1 MRTRTHQRTP
11 SKSRTRTRP
20 RLASTATAVLLG
32 ALTLALAACGQGDDG
47 GGSQVASLGN
57 TATTA
62 SDASAADGAASDGAD
77 GETSTTVDPED
88 AFLAFARCMR
98 EHGVDM
104 PDPQVDDNGRGVI
117 QVGGPGGDG
126 EAQPIDKDTL
136 DAAQQ
141 ACQPLIDDVVQA
153 RQQDLDPEQ
162 VQQMQDQALA
172 FSQCMRDH
180 GIDFPDPVFGDGGT
194 VSISLGDPGGG
205 GIDPQSQEFQDAQA
219 ECGRTVGGPIG
230 GGPGGGSTQSAG
242 GGGAGS
248 GPVTN
253 INVAPSGDSK

>member
-1 MRTRTHQRTP
+1 
-11 SKSRTRTRP
+11 
-20 RLASTATAVLLG
+20 
-32 ALTLALAACGQGDDG
+32 
-47 GGSQVASLGN
+47 VASLGN

-62 SDASAADGAASDGAD
+62 SGAPADGASDGTSGTD
-77 GETSTTVDPED
+77 GETATTTDPED

-117 QVGGPGGDG
+117 QVGGPGADG
-126 EAQPIDKDTL
+126 EAQPIDKDTM

-141 ACQPLIDDVVQA
+141 ACQPLIEDVVQN

-162 VQQMQDQALA
+162 IQEMQDQALA

-180 GIDFPDPVFGDGGT
+180 GIDFPDPVFGDSGT
-194 VSISLGDPGGG
+194 VSISLGEPGSGG
-205 GIDPQSQEFQDAQA
+205 LDPQSSDFQAAQQECQS
-219 ECGRTVGGPIG
+219 TVGGPLG
-230 GGPGGGSTQSAG
+230 GAATQTAGGGSAG
-242 GGGAGS
+242 D

-253 INVAPSGDSK
+253 VNVGTGGSK